1 MVESLHKELTQS
13 RDRRTKMNLK
23 NLNNS
28 TFGKTI
34 GNVRNHRD
42 IKLVTINKK
51 KKQNGIRA

>member
-1 MVESLHKELTQS
+1 
-13 RDRRTKMNLK
+13 MNLK
-23 NLNNS
+23 NLSNS

-34 GNVRNHRD
+34 GKVRNHRD